1 MAKINLLPWRTERR
15 RQRERDFYVM
25 LGAAA
30 AAAVLVW
37 LLWGYVM
44 GMRLDDQEARNSYL
58 KAEIHK
64 LDDALVEVKA
74 LEATRDNLKARKDII
89 EKLQAGRSQM
99 VHLFDELVKTIP
111 QGVRLVSLKQAGD
124 VLTLQGVAQANGNVA
139 TYMRNLE
146 DSRYLKSTDLQKTE
160 VKGSDQR
167 NRYEFGLAVKLQSPD
182 AVDAASPDGSKR
194 APVPAP
200 QPADSPAAPAP
211 AGTSAP
217 APSPAGSP
225 AAGGKP

>member
-15 RQRERDFYVM
+15 RQRERDFYAI

-30 AAAVLVW
+30 AAAVLAW

-44 GMRLDDQEARNSYL
+44 GVRIEDQDARNSYL
-58 KAEIHK
+58 KSEIHK

-74 LEATRDNLKARKDII
+74 LETTRDNLKARKEII

-124 VLTLQGVAQANGNVA
+124 VLTLQGVAQANGNVSA
-139 TYMRNLE
+139 YMTNLE
-146 DSRYLKSTDLQKTE
+146 HSRYLKGTDLQKTE
-160 VKGSDQR
+160 LKGTDQR
-167 NRYEFGLAVKLQSPD
+167 NRYEFGLNVKLRSPD
-182 AVDAASPDGSKR
+182 AVESAPLDAGKPAETAPAVAPG
-194 APVPAP
+194 APVPATP
-200 QPADSPAAPAP
+200 P
-211 AGTSAP
+211 AGTTP
-217 APSPAGSP
+217 
-225 AAGGKP
+225 AGGKP

>member
-1 MAKINLLPWRTERR
+1 
-15 RQRERDFYVM
+15 M
-25 LGAAA
+25 LGFAA

-44 GMRLDDQEARNSYL
+44 GIRVEDQEARNDYL
-58 KAEIHK
+58 KTEIHK
-64 LDDALVEVKA
+64 LDDALVEVKS
-74 LEATRDNLKARKDII
+74 LETTRDNLKTRKEII

-139 TYMRNLE
+139 AYMRNLD
-146 DSRYLKSTDLQKTE
+146 DSHYLKSTDLQKTE

-167 NRYEFGLAVKLQSPD
+167 NRYEFGLTVKLQSPD
-182 AVDAASPDGSKR
+182 AVEAAAVESAKPAPASPPPSA
-194 APVPAP
+194 APPPPTPAAAAP
-200 QPADSPAAPAP
+200 GTPPAAPAASGTP
-211 AGTSAP
+211 AT
-217 APSPAGSP
+217 
-225 AAGGKP
+225 GGKP

>member
-15 RQRERDFYVM
+15 RQRERDFYVI

-30 AAAVLVW
+30 AAAVLAW

-44 GMRLDDQEARNSYL
+44 GVRIEDQESRNSYL
-58 KAEIHK
+58 KDEIHK

-124 VLTLQGVAQANGNVA
+124 VLTLQGVAQANGNVSA
-139 TYMRNLE
+139 YMTNLE
-146 DSRYLKSTDLQKTE
+146 HSRYLKGTDLQKTE
-160 VKGSDQR
+160 LKDTDQR
-167 NRYEFGLAVKLQSPD
+167 NRYEFGLNVKLRSPD
-182 AVDAASPDGSKR
+182 AVESEPLDAGRPQNS
-194 APVPAP
+194 APAVP
-200 QPADSPAAPAP
+200 PAAATPPATPP
-211 AGTSAP
+211 AGTTP
-217 APSPAGSP
+217 
-225 AAGGKP
+225 AGGKP